1 MSLAK
6 ILTSLVMMGI
16 SWLAFRWLSAQ
27 QQKRAAPKPTVR
39 SRPEDTP
46 VQRSENRN
54 SRADDPDIITM
65 HRDPETGAYRS
76 DSDRSDR

>member
-27 QQKRAAPKPTVR
+27 QQKRAAPKPEARPRPDAGTV
-39 SRPEDTP
+39 PP
-46 VQRSENRN
+46 QQNRK
-54 SRADDPDIITM
+54 SRAEDPDVITM
-65 HRDPETGAYRS
+65 HRDPKTGAYRS
-76 DSDRSDR
+76 DGDSSDR

>member
-16 SWLAFRWLSAQ
+16 SWLAYRWLSAQ
-27 QQKRAAPKPTVR
+27 QQKRSEPKPTVR
-39 SRPEDTP
+39 SRPEEP
-46 VQRSENRN
+46 PIQRSERRD
-54 SRADDPDIITM
+54 SRTDDPDIITM
-65 HRDPETGAYRS
+65 HQDPETGAYRS